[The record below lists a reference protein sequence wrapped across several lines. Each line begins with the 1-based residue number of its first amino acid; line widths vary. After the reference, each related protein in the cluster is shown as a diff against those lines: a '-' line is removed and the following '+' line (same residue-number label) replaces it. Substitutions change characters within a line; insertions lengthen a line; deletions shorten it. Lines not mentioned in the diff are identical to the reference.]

1 MKGWFSIQKSVN
13 LIHHINR
20 IKFLKTHKI
29 ITTNVEK
36 AFDKI
41 KNYLITKNVIYIY
54 NMIKNTV
61 SPLHTNLQRC
71 KHACACQSRK
81 LVHMSGAQCHMH
93 ASSTRGCAFVYF
105 TIQCTINCGKFWKRW
120 EFQTTWPASWE
131 TCMQVRKQQLELD
144 VEQQTGSK

>member
-1 MKGWFSIQKSVN
+1 MIQCNPWIQYVTHYDPIILGMKGWFSIKKSVN

-29 ITTNVEK
+29 ITTNAEK

-71 KHACACQSRK
+71 KHM
-81 LVHMSGAQCHMH
+81 V
-93 ASSTRGCAFVYF
+93 T
-105 TIQCTINCGKFWKRW
+105 N
-120 EFQTTWPASWE
+120 TTGE
-131 TCMQVRKQQLELD
+131 NRQLSLAIK
-144 VEQQTGSK
+144 SHK